1 MLYAICGMLYDVI
14 SFSSQE
20 ATPTIHSQ
28 QNLAKS
34 RNVKIFKMC
43 FKRRKVCQIERPIY
57 HYSFSAIQA
66 QTHPTSEI
74 KPKSAT
80 QPNTSI
86 DQYIQTHISQSRLW
100 SHRDYSP
107 INMAIEQPDRLHRQQ
122 NSLSELSQSA

>member
-1 MLYAICGMLYDVI
+1 MAICGMLYAVI
-14 SFSSQE
+14 SCNLSTLPKKS
-20 ATPTIHSQ
+20 ATTSLHGKRAHHSFTAK
-28 QNLAKS
+28 LAKS

-43 FKRRKVCQIERPIY
+43 FKRRKVCQIERPMY

-107 INMAIEQPDRLHRQQ
+107 INMAI
-122 NSLSELSQSA
+122 